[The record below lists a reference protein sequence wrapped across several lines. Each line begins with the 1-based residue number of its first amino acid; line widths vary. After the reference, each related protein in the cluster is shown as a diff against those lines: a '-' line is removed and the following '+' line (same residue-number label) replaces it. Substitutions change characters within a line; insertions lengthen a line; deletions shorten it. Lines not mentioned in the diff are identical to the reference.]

1 MSLACLLLLV
11 SLFSNGFAG
20 LLELRREVK
29 GPWAELPLEQT
40 VALQDA
46 EQRTV
51 LLHLQVFRV
60 SQSFIS
66 KAMEGDKT
74 DKLLNSDN
82 LG

>member
-51 LLHLQVFRV
+51 LLHLPLCAYTRFLSSAGVFY
-60 SQSFIS
+60 S
-66 KAMEGDKT
+66 
-74 DKLLNSDN
+74 
-82 LG
+82 